1 MELAVLIESLA
12 PAVQQSVQLGLH
24 YQRLLL
30 CPGGPGGRRALADQE
45 LGTHDKEERQQHPR
59 LVSRGTLPLK
69 DE

>member
-30 CPGGPGGRRALADQE
+30 RPGGPGGRRAEADQE
-45 LGTHDKEERQQHPR
+45 QGTHDKEER
-59 LVSRGTLPLK
+59 
-69 DE
+69 